1 MRWDFDALDN
11 NRKMELMNSNVPSS
25 TLTSI
30 SLTEPTAGES
40 SAYAIS
46 LE

>member
-1 MRWDFDALDN
+1 
-11 NRKMELMNSNVPSS
+11 MELMNSNVPSS

-30 SLTEPTAGES
+30 SLTELTAVKS